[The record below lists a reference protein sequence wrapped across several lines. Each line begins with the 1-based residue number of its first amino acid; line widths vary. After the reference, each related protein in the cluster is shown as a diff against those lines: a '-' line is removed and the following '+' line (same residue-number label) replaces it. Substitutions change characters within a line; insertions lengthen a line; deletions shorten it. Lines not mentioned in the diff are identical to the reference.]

1 LLLSLL
7 SLFEI
12 LSLSPIVADAAAA
25 AVVFSTLPQK
35 PKTLRFGFRCL
46 VVPFFG
52 VRFCFLFFLLQQI
65 LFGEE
70 EEEEEE
76 EM

>member
-1 LLLSLL
+1 LK
-7 SLFEI
+7 F
-12 LSLSPIVADAAAA
+12 SLSPIVADAAAAA

-46 VVPFFG
+46 FVCLFG
-52 VRFCFLFFLLQQI
+52 VRCCFFFFLLQQI
-65 LFGEE
+65 LFGDQE

>member
-1 LLLSLL
+1 LK
-7 SLFEI
+7 F
-12 LSLSPIVADAAAA
+12 SLSPIVADAAAA

-46 VVPFFG
+46 FVCLAFVFVSSFF
-52 VRFCFLFFLLQQI
+52 FCNKFC
-65 LFGEE
+65 EE

-76 EM
+76 KM